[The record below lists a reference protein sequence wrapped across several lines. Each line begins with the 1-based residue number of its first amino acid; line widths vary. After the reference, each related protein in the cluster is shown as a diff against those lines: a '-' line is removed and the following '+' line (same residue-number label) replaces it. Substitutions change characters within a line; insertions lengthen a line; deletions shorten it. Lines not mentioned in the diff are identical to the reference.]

1 MWIKNGASVGGSIVL
16 DCKRIFN
23 PTAEQYK
30 AAGCEWIE
38 PNVPE
43 QPSEPLYHDAADK
56 ELFVMAVTALL
67 PAEVIQQT
75 LGNIEALRVA
85 ASGMMLMT
93 TGAAPDNTVYLDDPR
108 TYAWLSTAGLTIE
121 QVKAKMAELATAIKG
136 DIQNG

>member
-1 MWIKNGASVGGSIVL
+1 MWIKNGASAGRSIVL
-16 DCKRIFN
+16 GGKRIFN
-23 PTAEQYK
+23 PTDEQYK
-30 AAGCEWIE
+30 TAGYEWIE
-38 PNVPE
+38 PPVPE
-43 QPSEPLYHDAADK
+43 QPAEPLYHEAADK

-108 TYAWLSTAGLTIE
+108 TYAWLSTGGLTVE
-121 QVKAKMAELATAIKG
+121 QVKAKMEELSDAL
-136 DIQNG
+136 D